1 MEDLKWSGVLGS
13 LVLAEQ
19 KPRTLGTAA
28 ASSKIRGEGGCV
40 SFLLQEGERRLLWF
54 VSVWERTS
62 CQRGKRPLCVFVW
75 GFSRFLVNGGV
86 AACSVFLPKREEGAA
101 AWSGSLDEG
110 VLAF

>member
-1 MEDLKWSGVLGS
+1 MAGGPWLSGSGR
-13 LVLAEQ
+13 A
-19 KPRTLGTAA
+19 KTKDPGD
-28 ASSKIRGEGGCV
+28 SSCVFKNEGGCV

-62 CQRGKRPLCVFVW
+62 CQRRKRPLCVFVW

-86 AACSVFLPKREEGAA
+86 AACSMFLPKREEGAA
-101 AWSGSLDEG
+101 AWSGSSDEG